1 MKYIQFNL
9 IKKLGIIAFLGVF
22 LILSSSWHFKNLFS
36 NPNYQIGQP
45 IDSLNSVIVYYNGP
59 VSNVVERNVAPDG
72 YNLGLKYQ
80 CVEFVKRYYY
90 QHFKHKMP
98 DSYGHA
104 KDFFDP
110 KVKDGEL
117 NKRRNLIQYTNS
129 SKSKPKVGDL
139 LVFDG
144 NIFNK
149 YGHVAIISKVN
160 QDKIEIIQ
168 QNPGP
173 YASSR
178 AEFKLI
184 NKDNLYKIEY
194 DEILGWLRIKES

>member
-9 IKKLGIIAFLGVF
+9 IKNLGIIAFLGVF

>member
-173 YASSR
+173 FASSR

-194 DEILGWLRIKES
+194 DEILGWLRIKE

>member
-139 LVFDG
+139 LVF
-144 NIFNK
+144 
-149 YGHVAIISKVN
+149 
-160 QDKIEIIQ
+160 
-168 QNPGP
+168 
-173 YASSR
+173 
-178 AEFKLI
+178 
-184 NKDNLYKIEY
+184 
-194 DEILGWLRIKES
+194 

>member
-194 DEILGWLRIKES
+194 DEILGWLRIKE